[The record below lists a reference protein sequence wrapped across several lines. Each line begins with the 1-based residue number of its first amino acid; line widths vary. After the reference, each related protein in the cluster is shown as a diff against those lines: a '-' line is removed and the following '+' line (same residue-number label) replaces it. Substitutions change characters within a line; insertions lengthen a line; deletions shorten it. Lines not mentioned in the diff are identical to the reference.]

1 MTLAASNSS
10 AAFSSRRLPLSTW
23 SATIPMRAPLPAA
36 SFATRRARDA
46 SGGDTRSEGGM
57 LVQEERKKRMLLR
70 KNAWAFRID
79 ARSNMRESKRNSASP
94 PSTCSAA

>member
-1 MTLAASNSS
+1 
-10 AAFSSRRLPLSTW
+10 
-23 SATIPMRAPLPAA
+23 
-36 SFATRRARDA
+36 
-46 SGGDTRSEGGM
+46 M
-57 LVQEERKKRMLLR
+57 LVQEERKKRMLLK